1 VNATRKRSIE
11 ELRGMVLAALGEHDA
26 AVWLF
31 GSCARGDVRHMSDID
46 VGILPRGEL
55 PASFFAT
62 LAEAIEEST
71 IPYYVDIVDL
81 RKVAPVWLDAIRREG
96 VQWRA

>member
-1 VNATRKRSIE
+1 
-11 ELRGMVLAALGEHDA
+11 MVLAALGKHDA

-31 GSCARGDVRHMSDID
+31 GAGARGDVRHMSDID
-46 VGILPRGEL
+46 IGILPRDEL
-55 PASFFAT
+55 PARFFAT

-71 IPYYVDIVDL
+71 IPYNVDIVDL
-81 RKVAPVWLDAIRREG
+81 RKVDPVWLDAIGREG

>member
-1 VNATRKRSIE
+1 
-11 ELRGMVLAALGEHDA
+11 MVIDALGEHDA

-46 VGILPRGEL
+46 VGILPRDEL
-55 PASFFAT
+55 PTGFFAA
-62 LAEAIEEST
+62 LEEAIEEST
-71 IPYYVDIVDL
+71 IPYNVDIVDL
-81 RKVAPVWLDAIRREG
+81 RKVDPAWLDAIQREG

>member
-1 VNATRKRSIE
+1 VNATRKRAIE
-11 ELRGMVLAALGEHDA
+11 ELRRVVLGALGKHDA

-46 VGILPRGEL
+46 VGVLPRGKL
-55 PASFFAT
+55 PANFFAT

-71 IPYYVDIVDL
+71 IPYNVDIVDL

>member
-1 VNATRKRSIE
+1 MNPARKRAIE
-11 ELRGMVLAALGEHDA
+11 ELRRIVLAALGEQDA

-46 VGILPRGEL
+46 VGILPPDEL
-55 PASFFAT
+55 PAGFFAT

-71 IPYYVDIVDL
+71 IPYNVDIVNLQEVD
-81 RKVAPVWLDAIRREG
+81 PIWLDAIRREG
-96 VQWRA
+96 VRWRA

>member
-1 VNATRKRSIE
+1 VNPARKRAIE
-11 ELRGMVLAALGEHDA
+11 ELRRIVLAALGEHDA

-46 VGILPRGEL
+46 VGILPRDEL
-55 PASFFAT
+55 PAGFFAT

-71 IPYYVDIVDL
+71 IPYNVDIVNLQEVD
-81 RKVAPVWLDAIRREG
+81 PIWLDAIRREG
-96 VQWRA
+96 VRWRA